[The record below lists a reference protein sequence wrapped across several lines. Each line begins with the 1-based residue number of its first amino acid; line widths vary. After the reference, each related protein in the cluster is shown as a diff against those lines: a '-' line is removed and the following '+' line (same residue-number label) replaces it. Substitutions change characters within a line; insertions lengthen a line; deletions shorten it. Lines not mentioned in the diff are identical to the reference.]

1 MNEERLM
8 TILLAPHVSEKTALS
23 ADTNNQH
30 TFRVLSDAKKIEI
43 KQAVEKLFDV
53 KVAAVNTINMNG
65 KRKRFGRHA
74 GKRADWKKAIVTLE
88 AGHDIDFGG
97 FE

>member
-8 TILLAPHVSEKTALS
+8 TILLGPHVSEKTALS

-30 TFRVLSDAKKIEI
+30 VFRVLRSAKKTEI
-43 KQAVEKLFDV
+43 KQAVEKLFEV

-65 KRKRFGRHA
+65 KRKRFGMRQ
-74 GKRADWKKAIVTLE
+74 GKRPDWKKAIVTLE
-88 AGHDIDFGG
+88 EGHDIDFGG

>member
-8 TILLAPHVSEKTALS
+8 TVLLAPHVSEKTALS
-23 ADTNNQH
+23 ADKNNQH
-30 TFRVLSDAKKIEI
+30 TFRVIRNAKKTEI

-65 KRKRFGRHA
+65 KRKRFGQRP
-74 GKRADWKKAIVTLE
+74 GKRSDWKKAIVTLE